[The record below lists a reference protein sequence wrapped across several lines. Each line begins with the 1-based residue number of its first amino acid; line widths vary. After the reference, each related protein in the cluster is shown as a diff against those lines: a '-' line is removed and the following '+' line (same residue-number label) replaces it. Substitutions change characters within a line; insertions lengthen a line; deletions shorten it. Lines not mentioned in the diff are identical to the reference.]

1 MAFTEAQAGS
11 MVARQR
17 SFYWTGTTKSAAFR
31 KDRLM
36 DLHRAIRKWEKD
48 ISDALVKDLGK
59 SEFESYMTEIGFVLS
74 SIREMASSLE
84 EWMKPEPKQTP
95 IHFQPGKSFVI
106 REPWGTVL
114 IIGPFNYP
122 FQLVIEPL
130 AAAIAGGNTAI
141 LKPSETTPNV
151 SAVIREM
158 IAETFPAEFVAV
170 VEGGKEETSALIHA
184 PFDFMFF
191 TGSAKV
197 GSIVMKAAAE
207 RLVPVVLELGGK
219 SPAIVDQTADLR
231 TAAER
236 IAWAKFT
243 NAGQT
248 CVAPDY
254 CLVHHTVKDAFLEEF
269 TEAIR
274 SFYGGDPEKSPDYAR
289 IVDERQFDRLREMLD
304 EERSRIVSGGRMNRD
319 TRYMEP
325 TVVDSPPAGS
335 RVMEE
340 EIFGPILPVYG
351 YSSLTAVIRSIRER
365 PKPLAA
371 YLFSE
376 NRAAMDHFLSELPFG
391 GGCINDALSHVGNT
405 ALPFGGAGPS
415 GIGSYHGKYGFDAF
429 THEKGIL
436 KRATAFPVRVAF
448 PPYGNRLKLI
458 KRFLK

>member
-1 MAFTEAQAGS
+1 MAYTEAQAGGI
-11 MVARQR
+11 VARQR
-17 SFYWTGTTKSAAFR
+17 NFYWTGTTKTARFR

-36 DLHRAIRKWEKD
+36 DLHSAIQNREKD
-48 ISDALVKDLGK
+48 ISDALAYDLGK

-74 SIREMASSLE
+74 SIREMASSIGD
-84 EWMKPEPKQTP
+84 WMKPEPKKTP
-95 IHFQPGKSFVI
+95 MHFQPGKSFVI

-130 AAAIAGGNTAI
+130 AAAIAGGNTAV

-151 SAVIREM
+151 SAVIRDM
-158 IAETFPAEFVAV
+158 IAETFPPEYVAV

-254 CLVHHTVKDAFLEEF
+254 CLVHQSVKDEFLEELK
-269 TEAIR
+269 EAIR
-274 SFYGGDPEKSPDYAR
+274 GFYGVDPAQSPDYAR
-289 IVDERQFDRLREMLD
+289 IVDERQFDRLREMID
-304 EERSRIVSGGRMNRD
+304 EERGRVVTGGQMNRD
-319 TRYMEP
+319 TLYIQP
-325 TVVDSPPAGS
+325 TVVDSPPAGN

-351 YSSLTAVIRSIRER
+351 YFSLAAVIRSIRER

-376 NRAAMDHFLSELPFG
+376 NRDAMDYFLSELPFG

-436 KRATAFPVRVAF
+436 KRGTAFPVRIAF

>member
-1 MAFTEAQAGS
+1 MAFTEAQAGR

-17 SFYWTGTTKSAAFR
+17 KFYWTGTTKTAGFR

-36 DLHRAIRKWEKD
+36 DLHGAIRKREKD
-48 ISDALVKDLGK
+48 ISDALSKDLGK

-84 EWMKPEPKQTP
+84 EWMKPEPKKTP
-95 IHFQPGKSFVI
+95 IHFRPGKSFVI

-130 AAAIAGGNTAI
+130 AAAIAGGNTAV

-158 IAETFPAEFVAV
+158 IAETFPPEFVTV
-170 VEGGKEETSALIHA
+170 VEGGKKETSALIHS

-219 SPAIVDQTADLR
+219 SPAIVDQTANLR
-231 TAAER
+231 TTAER

-254 CLVHHTVKDAFLEEF
+254 CLVHHTVKDTFIEEL
-269 TEAIR
+269 TKAIKD
-274 SFYGGDPEKSPDYAR
+274 FYGTNPDQSPDYAR

-304 EERSRIVSGGRMNRD
+304 DERSRILSGGRMNRD

-376 NRAAMDHFLSELPFG
+376 NRAATEHFLAELPFG

-436 KRATAFPVRVAF
+436 KRGTAFPVRVAF